1 MPVSTEEACTL
12 VGSPYADAVFTL
24 PRADETPPPE
34 RPRLGVLLAQ
44 GEGAPRINQVV
55 KGSVAETAGLQAG
68 DYVVVAAGV
77 EIRNPDDL
85 VDIVARQAFGTWL
98 PLTIRRD
105 GKEIDLI
112 ARFPTRPMK
121 DR

>member
-1 MPVSTEEACTL
+1 MPVSTEVACTL

-24 PRADETPPPE
+24 PRADEMPPPE

-85 VDIVARQAFGTWL
+85 VDIVARQAFGTLL